1 MAGFSDRSSIWL
13 STIPSSANFIF
24 TIVGLLLVERL
35 GRRRL
40 LLISSAGTLFSFALL
55 ASVFY
60 GMVVYSP
67 EATPITNDTCS
78 FSRCGSCVSYSSC
91 GFCADRVINNNSYI
105 HGTCVPSK
113 RLRNG
118 TVASAFEVTSF
129 VCPVVGAALKQ
140 SQVEVWRHSFKNGTR
155 ELFIHFPYPDNYD
168 QLFEYDSALERT
180 WFPYS
185 CPSSKLSPLALLA
198 MFLYI
203 AFFAPGMGSLP
214 WTVNSEIYP
223 TWVRSTAISI
233 ATMMNWTCNLLVSLS
248 FLTMT
253 DKLGLPWTF
262 GLYAGLSALGLA
274 FIFFLV
280 PETKGSS
287 LEDVEKLFQTP
298 YFLKRFLL
306 T

>member
-35 GRRRL
+35 GRRKL
-40 LLISSAGTLFSFALL
+40 LLVSSAGTVISFALL

-60 GMVVYSP
+60 GMIQSSP

-78 FSRCGSCVSYSSC
+78 FSRCGSCVGHSGC
-91 GFCADRVINNNSYI
+91 GFCAEHVVGNDSYV

-113 RLRNG
+113 QLHNG
-118 TVASAFEVTSF
+118 TVASAFEIANF
-129 VCPVVGAALKQ
+129 VCPVVGMALKQ
-140 SQVEVWRHSFKNGTR
+140 SQVEVWRHAFKNGTH
-155 ELFIHFPYPDNYD
+155 ELYIHFPFPDNYG
-168 QLFEYDSALERT
+168 QRFEYDPTLERV

-185 CPSSKLSPLALLA
+185 CPHSKLAPLALLA
-198 MFLYI
+198 LFLYI

-233 ATMMNWTCNLLVSLS
+233 ATMMNWICNLLVSLS
-248 FLTMT
+248 FLTMA
-253 DKLGLPWTF
+253 DELGQPWTF
-262 GLYAGLSALGLA
+262 GVYAGLSALGLV
-274 FIFFLV
+274 FIVFLV
-280 PETKGSS
+280 PETKGST
-287 LEDVEKLFQTP
+287 LEEVEKLFQTP
-298 YFLKRFLL
+298 YFVKRSSV